1 MALLA
6 AYMVPHPP
14 IIIPEI
20 GKGEER
26 KIQKTISAYEK
37 IAEEIKLLKPD
48 LIIVSSPHAPSYYD
62 YIQISDGEKAKGSFN
77 NFGSRVEISV
87 NYDREF
93 ISKLNEEL
101 AKNNFPAGILG
112 EQDQRLDH
120 GTMIPLYFLN
130 KVYKNY
136 DLIRISIS
144 GLPLQMHFNF
154 GRLLQKVITESR
166 KKVVYLASG
175 DLSHKLK
182 KDGPYG
188 FVQEGVEFDDEVAK
202 IVRENKL
209 EKLLNLD
216 SQIVKK
222 AAECGLRSFAIMA
235 GLLSSY
241 QTNSSLLS
249 YEKTFGVGYMIAKF
263 IPVDKIEKKISK
275 DPYVNLA
282 EQTIKYYILNRK
294 KLEIP
299 NNLPDE
305 MTKREA
311 GVFVSIKK
319 FGQLRG
325 CIGTFLPTTS
335 CIAEEIIQNAI
346 SSSTKDPRFPPI
358 QKKELEDLEIS
369 VDVLSSPEPV
379 EDLRELDPKVYGVIV
394 SSGRRSGLLLPNL
407 DGVDTVDEQ
416 ISISLR
422 KAGIPNNSDYSIK
435 KFKVVRHI

>member
-1 MALLA
+1 MSLLA

-20 GKGEER
+20 GRGEEN

-37 IAEEIKLLKPD
+37 IAEDIKLLEPD

-62 YIQISDGEKAKGSFN
+62 YIQISNGDKARGSFR
-77 NFGSRVEISV
+77 NFGSEVEISV

-93 ISKLNEEL
+93 ISKFNELLTE
-101 AKNNFPAGILG
+101 NNFPAGILG
-112 EQDQRLDH
+112 DQDQRLDH
-120 GTMIPLYFLN
+120 GTMIPLHFIN

-136 DLIRISIS
+136 DLMRISIS
-144 GLPLQMHFNF
+144 GLPLKLHFDF
-154 GRLLQKVITESR
+154 GRSLEKVILDSR
-166 KKVVYLASG
+166 KKVVYIASG

-188 FVQEGVEFDDEVAK
+188 FAQEGVDFDDELVK
-202 IVRENKL
+202 IVSENQL

-216 SQIVKK
+216 SRIVKK

-235 GLLSSY
+235 GVLSAY
-241 QTNSSLLS
+241 HTSSHLLS
-249 YEKTFGVGYMIAKF
+249 YEKTFGVGYLIAEFKP
-263 IPVDKIEKKISK
+263 IKKIEKKISK

-282 EQTIKYYILNRK
+282 EQTIDTYILNRK
-294 KLEIP
+294 KLEVP
-299 NNLPDE
+299 KNLPAE
-305 MTKREA
+305 ITNREA

-325 CIGTFLPTTS
+325 CIGTFLPTTNS
-335 CIAEEIIQNAI
+335 IAEEIIQNAI
-346 SSSTKDPRFPPI
+346 SSATKDPRFPPV
-358 QKKELEDLEIS
+358 QRNELEDLEIS

-379 EDLRELDPKVYGVIV
+379 KDLHELDPKVYGVIV

-422 KAGIPNNSDYSIK
+422 KAGITKDSDYSIK
-435 KFKVVRHI
+435 KFKVVRHV